1 MGRARALLLLCLA
14 ALLALPAFAGK
25 QKPGFLKKAGKDAI
39 ADFALVPAADH
50 CANWGWAA
58 AAESILARD
67 AVIVEQHALIIKVFG
82 GQLCEDDN
90 LDLRAMGD
98 AVAGEYV
105 LGPKKKMRVVT
116 RVFTGTISA
125 EDLIAAIRRGR
136 PMIVFWRM
144 HPYVAIG
151 AAYDEIIGPN
161 GSRLWDVREL
171 TLLDPTAPDDEHR
184 TVTFSKDH
192 DDLGEINGAME
203 FVLFPIEEM
212 EWVPQ

>member
-1 MGRARALLLLCLA
+1 MGRAQALVSLCLA
-14 ALLALPAFAGK
+14 ALLVASAAAK
-25 QKPGFLKKAGKDAI
+25 TKPGFLKKPGKDAI
-39 ADFALVPAADH
+39 ADFTLVPAAGH

-67 AVIVEQHALIIKVFG
+67 AVKLDQRALITKVFG
-82 GQLCEDDN
+82 GELCEDDN

-98 AVAGEYV
+98 AVAGEYI
-105 LGPKKKMRVVT
+105 LGPKKRMRVVT
-116 RVFTGTISA
+116 RVFTGIISA

-136 PMIVFWRM
+136 PMILFWRM
-144 HPYVAIG
+144 HPYVAVG
-151 AAYDEIIGPN
+151 ASYDEIIGPN
-161 GSRLWDVREL
+161 GARLWEVREL
-171 TLLDPTAPDDEHR
+171 TLLDPTAPDEEHR

-203 FVLFPIEEM
+203 FVLFPIEEI